1 MYVSE
6 DCGAVYVR
14 EKGELRYVNTD
25 RSDAPQHRLFTR
37 DFSFQLCIDT
47 LPSASHTK
55 RRDHFIFTYN
65 KEGSLRYTVKSL
77 FDISLQFIADHIEH
91 VDSLVGFPEQMADK
105 LFSAAEE
112 RHKFTEPHT
121 APRAL
126 QVFCEAYGDLVLR
139 SLCLRNRY
147 LLISERLEEIRQ
159 FQGLECLDLYG
170 CRLGDN
176 HEVFKYITSEA
187 LTSLVKLFI
196 GANCLSDAGLQRL
209 TAPVRVMKKGLEN
222 LQLLGLSENPI
233 TEKGLGYLTCFKM
246 LQKLDISG
254 TNVMVNMSLKGFFRK
269 KMRMVLSETPLKEF
283 GHCDCKTE
291 GWAEQV
297 INQWEITASEVP
309 KKDYKPRTNALRFY
323 GREKFVRETLTSLSE
338 TSEVTK
344 KDKVVPIHFYMVDLC
359 GTSSTAEHNTH
370 SSTVAAVQKGKKRR
384 LSTEEEQSS
393 APLSKRQSLLTLS
406 AEDLDLLNSY

>member
-1 MYVSE
+1 MYLSE
-6 DCGAVYVR
+6 DCGSVYVR
-14 EKGELRYVNTD
+14 EKGELRYVSAEKN
-25 RSDAPQHRLFTR
+25 DAPQHRLFTR

-47 LPSASHTK
+47 LPSSSHTK

-65 KEGSLRYTVKSL
+65 KEGSLRYTVKPL

-112 RHKFTEPHT
+112 RHKFTEPRT

-126 QVFCEAYGDLVLR
+126 QVFCEAYGELVLK

-159 FQGLECLDLYG
+159 FQSLECLDLYG

-187 LTSLVKLFI
+187 LASLVKLFI
-196 GANCLSDAGLQRL
+196 GSNCLSDAGLQRL
-209 TAPVRVMKKGLEN
+209 TAPVRVMKKGLES
-222 LQLLGLSENPI
+222 LQLLDLSENPI
-233 TEKGLGYLTCFKM
+233 SEKGLGYLTCFKT
-246 LQKLDISG
+246 LQKLDISR
-254 TNVMVNMSLKGFFRK
+254 TNVTVNVSLKGFFRK
-269 KMRMVLSETPLKEF
+269 KMRMVLSEAPLKEF
-283 GHCDCKTE
+283 GHSDCETE

-297 INQWEITASEVP
+297 INQWENTASEIP
-309 KKDYKPRTNALRFY
+309 KKDFKPRTNALRFY
-323 GREKFVRETLTSLSE
+323 GREKFVRETLNSLSG
-338 TSEVTK
+338 TSATTN
-344 KDKVVPIHFYMVDLC
+344 KDKFVPIHFNTVDLC
-359 GTSSTAEHNTH
+359 GTSSTAEHGTH
-370 SSTVAAVQKGKKRR
+370 SSTVAATHKGKKRR
-384 LSTEEEQSS
+384 LSEEEQSS
-393 APLSKRQSLLTLS
+393 APLAKRQSLSALS

>member
-14 EKGELRYVNTD
+14 EKGELRYVSAD
-25 RSDAPQHRLFTR
+25 RNDAPQHRLFSR
-37 DFSFQLCIDT
+37 DFSFQLCIDA

-65 KEGSLRYTVKSL
+65 KEGSLRYTAKSL

-126 QVFCEAYGDLVLR
+126 QVFCEAYGELVLR
-139 SLCLRNRY
+139 SLCLRNRN

-159 FQGLECLDLYG
+159 FQSLECLDLYG

-187 LTSLVKLFI
+187 LASLVKLFI

-222 LQLLGLSENPI
+222 LQLLELSENPI

-254 TNVMVNMSLKGFFRK
+254 TNVTVNVSLKGFFRK
-269 KMRMVLSETPLKEF
+269 NMRMVLSETPLKEF
-283 GHCDCKTE
+283 GHSDCKTE

-309 KKDYKPRTNALRFY
+309 KKDYKPRTNAVRFY
-323 GREKFVRETLTSLSE
+323 GREKFVRETLNSWSGMSDT
-338 TSEVTK
+338 TK
-344 KDKVVPIHFYMVDLC
+344 KDTVVPIHFYKVDLC
-359 GTSSTAEHNTH
+359 GTSSTAEHNTL
-370 SSTVAAVQKGKKRR
+370 SSTVVAVKKGKKRR

-393 APLSKRQSLLTLS
+393 APLSKRQSLSALS

>member
-14 EKGELRYVNTD
+14 EKGELRYVSAD
-25 RSDAPQHRLFTR
+25 RNDAPQHRLFTR
-37 DFSFQLCIDT
+37 DFSFQLCTDT
-47 LPSASHTK
+47 LPSASHTN

-112 RHKFTEPHT
+112 RHKFTAPQT

-126 QVFCEAYGDLVLR
+126 QVFCEACGELVLR
-139 SLCLRNRY
+139 SLCLRY

-159 FQGLECLDLYG
+159 FQSLECLDLYG

-176 HEVFKYITSEA
+176 HERIHFLFPPHI
-187 LTSLVKLFI
+187 SLFSVVCFFI

-222 LQLLGLSENPI
+222 LQLLELSNPI
-233 TEKGLGYLTCFKM
+233 TEKGLGYLTCFKT

-254 TNVMVNMSLKGFFRK
+254 TNVTVTQLKWSLKGFFR

-283 GHCDCKTE
+283 GHSDCKTE

-309 KKDYKPRTNALRFY
+309 KKDYKPRTNALQ
-323 GREKFVRETLTSLSE
+323 TLNSWSGTSD
-338 TSEVTK
+338 TTK
-344 KDKVVPIHFYMVDLC
+344 KDKVVAIHFHKIDLC
-359 GTSSTAEHNTH
+359 GTSSAAEHNTH
-370 SSTVAAVQKGKKRR
+370 SSTVAA
-384 LSTEEEQSS
+384 QSS
-393 APLSKRQSLLTLS
+393 APLSKRQSLS

>member
-14 EKGELRYVNTD
+14 EKGELRYVNAD
-25 RSDAPQHRLFTR
+25 RNDAPQHRLFSR

-47 LPSASHTK
+47 LPSSSHTK

-77 FDISLQFIADHIEH
+77 FDISLQFIADHVEH

-126 QVFCEAYGDLVLR
+126 QVFCEAYGELVLR
-139 SLCLRNRY
+139 SLCLRNRN

-159 FQGLECLDLYG
+159 FQGLESLDLYG
-170 CRLGDN
+170 C
-176 HEVFKYITSEA
+176 
-187 LTSLVKLFI
+187 SLVKLFI

-222 LQLLGLSENPI
+222 LQLLDLSENPI
-233 TEKGLGYLTCFKM
+233 TEKGLGYLTCFKT

-254 TNVMVNMSLKGFFRK
+254 TSVTVNLSLKGFFRK
-269 KMRMVLSETPLKEF
+269 HMKMVLSEAPLKEF
-283 GHCDCKTE
+283 SHSDCKTE

-309 KKDYKPRTNALRFY
+309 KKDYKPRTNALSFY
-323 GREKFVRETLTSLSE
+323 GREKFVRESLNSWSGTSD
-338 TSEVTK
+338 TTK
-344 KDKVVPIHFYMVDLC
+344 KDKVVAIHFYKVDLC
-359 GTSSTAEHNTH
+359 DTSSTADQNTL
-370 SSTVAAVQKGKKRR
+370 SSTAAAAAVQKGKKRR
-384 LSTEEEQSS
+384 LSTEGEQSS
-393 APLSKRQSLLTLS
+393 APLSKRQSLSALS
-406 AEDLDLLNSY
+406 AEDIDLLNSY